1 MVIDPHESGFIY
13 VAGGRGRL
21 LLSYMVWVGK
31 EWLLEQEQDLTRK
44 EEEGNRFEDIQQW
57 GPQQSR
63 RLIIASFAVLQP
75 KVTFFFFVSQIW
87 CFTIGQLISGFYP
100 HAER

>member
-1 MVIDPHESGFIY
+1 MDLAWVCEPTRRKEEWIMVIDPHESGFIY

-21 LLSYMVWVGK
+21 LLSYTVWVGK

-57 GPQQSR
+57 GPQQT
-63 RLIIASFAVLQP
+63 
-75 KVTFFFFVSQIW
+75 K
-87 CFTIGQLISGFYP
+87 
-100 HAER
+100 